1 VVRRDSAG
9 VTIIDNHAPAWTDG
23 GGWSVE
29 PAPLIEIGAG
39 TAEEHQLFEVRDV
52 RRLSNGSILI
62 AEPTRFRIFDANG
75 TLTREFGRQGRG
87 PGEFSQMASAFECDG
102 RIWVGELFDTRV
114 SEVDEYGS
122 VELHQ
127 AVPAVA
133 ALSQSLAGCLNH
145 RPVAVYHVPDR
156 TSPPP
161 DEIRRQDAA
170 IAFVDG
176 VVPDS
181 IATVRMREGRR
192 GLLRPFGRT
201 DVYDVAGDLLVTGDN
216 GTSEIHVR
224 SPAGAVER
232 IVRLGLP
239 TVTVTSQDQERILAQ
254 YTEGVPATILSEIQ
268 PLLDDMPFHE
278 TMPYFSAI
286 HVVEDG
292 TLWIQEYSGF
302 RGEQPTGWIVIDA
315 EGRWLG
321 DVEMPAGLNVHDIG
335 SDWVLGVWR
344 DANDVER
351 VRLHRIITGSDRTVG

>member
-1 VVRRDSAG
+1 
-9 VTIIDNHAPAWTDG
+9 
-23 GGWSVE
+23 
-29 PAPLIEIGAG
+29 
-39 TAEEHQLFEVRDV
+39 
-52 RRLSNGSILI
+52 
-62 AEPTRFRIFDANG
+62 
-75 TLTREFGRQGRG
+75 
-87 PGEFSQMASAFECDG
+87 
-102 RIWVGELFDTRV
+102 
-114 SEVDEYGS
+114 
-122 VELHQ
+122 
-127 AVPAVA
+127 
-133 ALSQSLAGCLNH
+133 
-145 RPVAVYHVPDR
+145 
-156 TSPPP
+156 
-161 DEIRRQDAA
+161 
-170 IAFVDG
+170 
-176 VVPDS
+176 
-181 IATVRMREGRR
+181 
-192 GLLRPFGRT
+192 
-201 DVYDVAGDLLVTGDN
+201 
-216 GTSEIHVR
+216 VR